1 MPQTVDNTAQSVRES
16 ARKAGLIPV
25 DGSLTFGQMPVL
37 RWLGSCTEFI
47 ELGRAAGARLVYVD
61 VADFH
66 PTDMIVACVAEN
78 IDDYDLPD
86 ADDDNVDVVDR
97 MYHRLETAV
106 QPWLDREGQAARL
119 VCSWVHAGVVHMW
132 KVEQPWYVECRQAMD
147 QALDELY
154 ESAVPV
160 ATE

>member
-1 MPQTVDNTAQSVRES
+1 MPQMVDNTAQSVRES

-25 DGSLTFGQMPVL
+25 DGSLTFGQMPML
-37 RWLGSCTEFI
+37 RWMGSCTEFI

-106 QPWLDREGQAARL
+106 QPWLEREGQAARL
-119 VCSWVHAGVVHMW
+119 VCSWVHGGVVHTW

-160 ATE
+160 AAK